1 MTETARSNFFDLCK
15 ELLMLENTGHEV
27 WFGWNGKDGLVSF
40 SVDRYMVRN
49 IRTVGGSLAVALEG
63 LRRAFGGK

>member
-1 MTETARSNFFDLCK
+1 MTETARNSFFDLCK
-15 ELLMLENTGHEV
+15 ELVNLDRAGHEV
-27 WFGWNGKDGLVSF
+27 WLGWNGKDGYLSF
-40 SVDRYMVRN
+40 SVDGYMVRN